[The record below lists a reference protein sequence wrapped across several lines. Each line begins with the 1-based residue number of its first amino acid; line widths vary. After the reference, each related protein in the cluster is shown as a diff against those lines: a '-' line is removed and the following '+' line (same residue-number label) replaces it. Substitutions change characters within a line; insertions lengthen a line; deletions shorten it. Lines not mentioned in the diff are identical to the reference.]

1 METKKFRKQHVACKI
16 FAIATVVIMGVTF
29 IACSSDD
36 DDSKPI
42 HDSVKYVDLGLPSGL
57 KWATCNIGATKP
69 EEYGDYYAWGE
80 TKTKA
85 AYEWSNYKWM
95 QQGKSEWKYIT
106 KYTIADSWIEGIWY
120 NGMKFIGDG
129 KSVLEP
135 GDDVA
140 TAKLGSP
147 WRMPTIAN
155 IRELIYNCTWEWT
168 EVNGVKGCKG
178 TGPNGKSIFL
188 PAAGFRTGSKLL
200 DKGNS
205 GSFWSS
211 ELSAYSSSAY
221 NFEFLVNESPTM
233 PHCIRMLGFSV
244 RPVRK

>member
-1 METKKFRKQHVACKI
+1 METKRFKKQHVACKM
-16 FAIATVVIMGVTF
+16 FAIATVVMMSMAFT
-29 IACSSDD
+29 ACSSDD

-80 TKTKA
+80 IKTKA
-85 AYEWSNYKWM
+85 TYEWGNYKWM
-95 QQGKSEWKYIT
+95 QQGKSEREYIT
-106 KYTIADSWIEGIWY
+106 KYTIADSRIEGIWY
-120 NGMKFIGDG
+120 DGMKFIGDG

-135 GDDVA
+135 EDDVA

-155 IRELIYNCTWEWT
+155 IRELIDNCTWEWT

-178 TGPNGKSIFL
+178 TASNGKSIFL
-188 PAAGFRTGSKLL
+188 PAAGFRTGSSYL
-200 DKGNS
+200 DKGKRVY
-205 GSFWSS
+205 FWSR
-211 ELSAYSSSAY
+211 ELSAFSYCSYFFDYIA
-221 NFEFLVNESPTM
+221 NESPTL
-233 PHCIRMLGFSV
+233 PYCIRMLGFSV
-244 RPVRK
+244 RPVRQ